1 MDNIL
6 PITNSM
12 QNRRKNKDPEWTAVT
27 THDDDDDD
35 NNDHN
40 YHNEDETT
48 VVKDDFSYKTFK
60 KDVNDGYEAIKTFV
74 SSLWTTK

>member
-1 MDNIL
+1 
-6 PITNSM
+6 
-12 QNRRKNKDPEWTAVT
+12 VT